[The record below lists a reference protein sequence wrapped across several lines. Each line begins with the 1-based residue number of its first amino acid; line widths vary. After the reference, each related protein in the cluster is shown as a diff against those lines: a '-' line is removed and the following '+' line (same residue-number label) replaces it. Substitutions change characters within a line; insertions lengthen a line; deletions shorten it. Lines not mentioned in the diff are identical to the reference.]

1 MRDRALRRDVRGL
14 SATASGPGYHARVSE
29 EPVLVTIE
37 LRFRATED
45 PRQLGERVRE
55 SVAMIVGR
63 EHLEEFRV
71 RVLPLSP
78 RKPRGV

>member
-1 MRDRALRRDVRGL
+1 MA
-14 SATASGPGYHARVSE
+14 

-37 LRFRATED
+37 LRFRTED
-45 PRQLGERVRE
+45 DPQQLGDRVRE

-63 EHLEEFRV
+63 DRLEDYRL

-78 RKPRGV
+78 PKKPYGV